1 MSEPAP
7 KWLTKTPVAHR
18 GLHDIAKGVPENSRL
33 AFARA
38 VENGYAIELDVR
50 ITGDGQV
57 VVFHDPQLDRLCGKP
72 GHVRQMSLA
81 ELKKQTLLGTGETVP
96 SLHDVL
102 DLVNGR
108 VPLLVEIKKDSAEP
122 AGLLEQAVANM
133 LAHYPG
139 PVAVQSF
146 SPRTVNWFKQH
157 APHLPRGQIA
167 CHLNDMGK
175 SLTWLQRRVLRWM
188 LFRFHGDPM
197 FLAYDV
203 NDLPSPLTATYR
215 AHGLPVISWTI
226 RSKEQ
231 RARAGAHADNVIF
244 EEPSAA

>member
-1 MSEPAP
+1 MSDPTP

-33 AFARA
+33 AFSKAI
-38 VENGYAIELDVR
+38 EGGYAIELDVR

-72 GHVRQMSLA
+72 GIVRYLSLT
-81 ELKKQTLLGTGETVP
+81 ELKKQKLLGTEETVP

-108 VPLLVEIKKDSAEP
+108 VPLLVEIKKDNAESA
-122 AGLLEQAVANM
+122 GQLEQAVANM

-139 PVAVQSF
+139 PVAVHSF
-146 SPRTVNWFKQH
+146 SPRTVKWFRHH

-167 CHLNDMGK
+167 CHLSDMGK
-175 SLTWLQRRVLRWM
+175 NLNWLQRRVLRWM
-188 LFRFHGDPM
+188 LFNFHGEPM

-203 NDLPSPLTATYR
+203 NDLPSPLTAAYR
-215 AHGLPVISWTI
+215 ARGLPVISWTI

-244 EEPSAA
+244 EELSAA